1 MSFGSELLQSRLGF
15 RDHALVAFFLSKR
28 DELDIVVKL
37 AGDTGVTGQR
47 RFELLTLAHEA
58 LRTRRVAP
66 EIRRFGERI
75 EIGKPALGAVRVK
88 GAS

>member
-1 MSFGSELLQSRLGF
+1 
-15 RDHALVAFFLSKR
+15 
-28 DELDIVVKL
+28 
-37 AGDTGVTGQR
+37 
-47 RFELLTLAHEA
+47 